1 MVKRGIS
8 IETIEILISFGL
20 TRQEANIYMILF
32 AEGELNGYEVS
43 KLTGISR
50 SNSYNALAGLVE
62 KGAAYVIEGN
72 AILYTPVNIE
82 EFCENKIRYMQKSKN
97 KLINSIP
104 ERRKESDGYITI
116 KSEKHIVDKMKN
128 MLLAAKERVYLS
140 LSNTRL
146 EEVLPEIEDLRNKGI
161 KIVIITNPPYQFEG
175 AKVYHSD
182 KKNDQI
188 RLIVDSR
195 DVLTGLIRDVNNST
209 CLYSSNNNLVEV
221 FKEALANEIKILE
234 INKGDK

>member
-1 MVKRGIS
+1 M
-8 IETIEILISFGL
+8 L
-20 TRQEANIYMILF
+20 LF

-50 SNSYNALAGLVE
+50 SNAYNALAGLVE
-62 KGAAYVIEGN
+62 KGAAYIIEGN

-82 EFCENKIRYMQKSKN
+82 EFCENKIRYMQKSKT
-97 KLINSIP
+97 KLIQSIP
-104 ERRKESDGYITI
+104 DRRKESDGYITI
-116 KSEKHIVDKMKN
+116 KSEKHIVDKMRN
-128 MLLAAKERVYLS
+128 MLHEAKERVYLS

-146 EEVLPEIEDLRNKGI
+146 EEVLSEIEELRDRGI
-161 KIVIITNPPYQFEG
+161 KIVIITNPPYKFEG
-175 AKVYHSD
+175 AKVYHHSD
-182 KKNDQI
+182 KKDDQI
-188 RLIVDSR
+188 RLIVDSK

-234 INKGDK
+234 INKEDK

>member
-1 MVKRGIS
+1 M
-8 IETIEILISFGL
+8 L
-20 TRQEANIYMILF
+20 LF

-50 SNSYNALAGLVE
+50 SNAYNALAGLVE
-62 KGAAYVIEGN
+62 KGAAYIIEGN

-82 EFCENKIRYMQKSKN
+82 EFCENKIRYLQNSKD

-128 MLLAAKERVYLS
+128 MLSSAKERVYLS
-140 LSNTRL
+140 LSNIRL
-146 EEVLPEIEDLRNKGI
+146 DEVLQEIEILRDKGI
-161 KIVIITNPPYQFEG
+161 KIVIITNPPYEFNG
-175 AKVYHSD
+175 AKVYHSY
-182 KKNDQI
+182 KKDDQI
-188 RLIVDSR
+188 RLIVDSK
-195 DVLTGLIRDVNNST
+195 DVLTGVIRDVNNST

-234 INKGDK
+234 INKEDK